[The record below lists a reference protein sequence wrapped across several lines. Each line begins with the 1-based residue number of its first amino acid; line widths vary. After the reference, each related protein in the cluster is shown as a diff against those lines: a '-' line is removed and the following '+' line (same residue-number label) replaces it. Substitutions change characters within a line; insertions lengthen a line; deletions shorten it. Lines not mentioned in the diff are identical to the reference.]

1 MKQYAVKILALL
13 LCMLTVLSYAS
24 CGNAAEGENSP
35 PPAAE
40 TVKLS
45 FKATTSYE
53 ELKLLNGR
61 TVTINGYMATS
72 SPVDGGY
79 IFLMN
84 LPYQSCP
91 FCVPNTSQLSN
102 TMAVYAPEGDA
113 FSYTTQAIKVT
124 GTLVVAENE
133 GQPFTD
139 KYGYEFNFKI
149 VDAAYTILKSEELSE
164 NMALWQKIANADV
177 VSELYS
183 MFDYVNFVCKW
194 NTYYVNSYVSEA
206 GETVPGYYLFPADA
220 WHYLTTDKAQ
230 WNYGYKDGYFDGL
243 KAAVRAVDPTAF
255 EDLIS
260 FIDQAEAL
268 AQKAIAELE
277 NENYTAEKKYVE
289 MFDAEMFVYTMNK
302 GEEIEQEMQALYLQ
316 FEQWLASW
324 EM

>member
-1 MKQYAVKILALL
+1 MKQYAVKIVSLI
-13 LCMLTVLSYAS
+13 LCILTVLSCIACAQES
-24 CGNAAEGENSP
+24 NDGNPSNVSAD
-35 PPAAE
+35 

-45 FKATTSYE
+45 FKSAASYE
-53 ELKLLNGR
+53 ELKLLDGR

-102 TMAVYAPEGDA
+102 TMAVYAPDGKS

-124 GTLVVAENE
+124 GKLEVAESE
-133 GQPFTD
+133 SQPFTD
-139 KYGYEFNFKI
+139 KYGYEFSFKI
-149 VDAAYTILKSEELSE
+149 VDASYTILKSEELSE
-164 NMALWQKIANADV
+164 SMALWQKIANTDV
-177 VSELYS
+177 VSKLYS

-194 NTYYVNSYVSEA
+194 NTYYVNSYVNEA
-206 GETVPGYYLFPADA
+206 GETVAGYYLFPADA
-220 WHYLTTDKAQ
+220 LHYLTTDGAQ
-230 WNYGYKDGYFDGL
+230 WNYGYKDGYFESL
-243 KAAVRAVDPTAF
+243 KTSVRAVDPTAF

-260 FIDQAEAL
+260 YIDQAEAL
-268 AQKAIAELE
+268 AAKAISELE
-277 NENYTAEKKYVE
+277 AGNYTAKQEYVE
-289 MFDAEMFVYTMNK
+289 MFGASMYVYTMDK
-302 GEEIEQEMQALYLQ
+302 GEELSEEMQSLYLQ